1 MQNFSEI
8 HALMKSD
15 LVMMDEILVNRLD
28 SNVDLI
34 SQMSQYI
41 INSGGKRIRPLLLLL
56 CARATNYKG
65 DYHHSM
71 AVVIELIH
79 TATLLHDDVVDSSS
93 IRRGHETANE
103 LWGNAPSVLVGDF
116 LYSRAFE
123 IMVEP
128 NSMQIMKILSKATNQ
143 ISEGEVLQLL
153 SIKNSNVSQTEYF
166 EVIERKTACLFK
178 AACQI
183 AGILAESNKNVINGL
198 GSFGMHLGNAFQII
212 DDTLDYESNS
222 SVIGKEVGDD
232 LSEGKVTL
240 PMIYA
245 LENTKGSEKATLSNA
260 ITNADSSNID
270 NIINILL
277 SVNAFEYSRKVAK
290 NESTKALKFLEVI
303 PNSEYRSALQLLCEL
318 SLDRNS

>member
-1 MQNFSEI
+1 MQNFTEI
-8 HALMKSD
+8 QALMKSD
-15 LVMMDEILVNRLD
+15 LELMDQILVNRLD

-34 SQMSQYI
+34 SQMSHYI

-56 CARATNYKG
+56 CAKATDYEG
-65 DYHHSM
+65 DYHYSM

-79 TATLLHDDVVDSSS
+79 TATLLHDDVVDQSTT
-93 IRRGHETANE
+93 RRGQDSANE

-128 NSMQIMKILSKATNQ
+128 NSMAIMRILSKATNQ

-153 SIKNSNVSQTEYF
+153 NIKNAKVTQSEYF
-166 EVIERKTACLFK
+166 AVIERKTACLFK

-183 AGILAESNKNVINGL
+183 AGILSKCDKVIIESL
-198 GSFGMHLGNAFQII
+198 GSFGMYLGNAFQII

-222 SVIGKEVGDD
+222 LIIGKEIGDD

-245 LENTKGSEKATLSNA
+245 LEKTSKTENKILTDA
-260 ITNADSSNID
+260 IKNSDASNIEE
-270 NIINILL
+270 IVGILL
-277 SVNAFEYSRKVAK
+277 SVNAFQFSRDIAQK
-290 NESTKALKFLEVI
+290 ESNKALKSIDIL
-303 PNSEYRSALQLLCEL
+303 PNSEYKTALKLLCEL
-318 SLDRNS
+318 SLERSS

>member
-1 MQNFSEI
+1 MQNFTEI
-8 HALMKSD
+8 QALMKSELD
-15 LVMMDEILVNRLD
+15 LMNKILVDRLD

-41 INSGGKRIRPLLLLL
+41 INSGGKRIRPLLLLI
-56 CARATNYKG
+56 CAKATEYDG
-65 DYHHSM
+65 DYHYSM

-79 TATLLHDDVVDSSS
+79 TATLLHDDVVDQSAT
-93 IRRGHETANE
+93 RRGQETANE

-128 NSMQIMKILSKATNQ
+128 NSMEIMRILSKATNQ

-153 SIKNSNVSQTEYF
+153 NIKNANITQAEYF
-166 EVIERKTACLFK
+166 KVIERKTACLFK

-183 AGILAESNKNVINGL
+183 AGILSSADQKVINAM

-212 DDTLDYESNS
+212 DDTLDYESDSNI
-222 SVIGKEVGDD
+222 IGKEIGDD

-245 LENTKGSEKATLSNA
+245 LEKTKKAENKILKDA
-260 ITNADSSNID
+260 IKNADASHID
-270 NIINILL
+270 QIVEILL
-277 SVNAFEYSRKVAK
+277 NVDAFQYSRDIAK
-290 NESTKALKFLEVI
+290 IESNRALESIDYLPDSKYKTALK
-303 PNSEYRSALQLLCEL
+303 LLCEL
-318 SLDRNS
+318 SLERNS

>member
-1 MQNFSEI
+1 MQNFTEI
-8 HALMKSD
+8 QALMKSE
-15 LVMMDEILVNRLD
+15 LELMNKILVNRLD

-41 INSGGKRIRPLLLLL
+41 INSGGKRIRPLLLLI
-56 CARATNYKG
+56 CAKATEYDG
-65 DYHHSM
+65 DYHYSM

-79 TATLLHDDVVDSSS
+79 TATLLHDDVVDQSAT
-93 IRRGHETANE
+93 RRGQETANE

-128 NSMQIMKILSKATNQ
+128 NSMEIMRILSKATNQ

-153 SIKNSNVSQTEYF
+153 NIKNANVTQAEYF
-166 EVIERKTACLFK
+166 KVIERKTACLFK

-183 AGILAESNKNVINGL
+183 AGILSSADQKVINAM

-212 DDTLDYESNS
+212 DDTLDYESDSNI
-222 SVIGKEVGDD
+222 IGKEIGDD

-245 LENTKGSEKATLSNA
+245 LEKTKKAENKILKDA
-260 ITNADSSNID
+260 IKNADASHID
-270 NIINILL
+270 QIVEILL
-277 SVNAFEYSRKVAK
+277 NVDAFQYSRDIAK
-290 NESTKALKFLEVI
+290 IESNRALESIDYLPDSKYKTALK
-303 PNSEYRSALQLLCEL
+303 LLCEL
-318 SLDRNS
+318 SLERNS

>member
-8 HALMKSD
+8 QALMKSD
-15 LVMMDEILVNRLD
+15 LEMMDNILINRLN
-28 SNVDLI
+28 SNVELI
-34 SQMSQYI
+34 NQMSHYI

-56 CARATNYKG
+56 CARATSYSGK
-65 DYHHSM
+65 DHHAM

-79 TATLLHDDVVDSSS
+79 TATLLHDDVVDESTT
-93 IRRGHETANE
+93 RRGHNTANE

-128 NSMQIMKILSKATNQ
+128 NSMEIMRVLSKATNQ

-153 SIKNSNVSQTEYF
+153 NIRNAKVSRSDYF
-166 EVIERKTACLFK
+166 GVIEQKTACLFK

-183 AGILAESNKNVINGL
+183 AGILSESSKELITAL

-212 DDTLDYESNS
+212 DDTLDYESDS
-222 SVIGKEVGDD
+222 SIIGKEIGDD

-245 LENTKGSEKATLSNA
+245 LEKTTGKENKILTNA
-260 ITNADSSNID
+260 ITEADTSNID
-270 NIINILL
+270 NIVDILINIK
-277 SVNAFEYSRKVAK
+277 AFEFSRNVAK
-290 NESTKALKFLEVI
+290 DESIKALNSLKVI
-303 PNSEYRSALQLLCEL
+303 PESNYRSALKLLCEL
-318 SLDRNS
+318 SLERQS

>member
-1 MQNFSEI
+1 MQNFTEI
-8 HALMKSD
+8 QALMKSELD
-15 LVMMDEILVNRLD
+15 LMNKILVDRLD

-34 SQMSQYI
+34 NQMSHYI
-41 INSGGKRIRPLLLLL
+41 INSGGKRIRPLLLLI
-56 CARATNYKG
+56 CAKATEYKG
-65 DYHHSM
+65 DYHYSM

-79 TATLLHDDVVDSSS
+79 TATLLHDDVVDQSKT
-93 IRRGHETANE
+93 RRGHETANE

-128 NSMQIMKILSKATNQ
+128 NSMSIMRILSKATNQ

-153 SIKNSNVSQTEYF
+153 NIKNAKVTQTEYF
-166 EVIERKTACLFK
+166 KVIERKTACLFK

-183 AGILAESNKNVINGL
+183 AGILSKSDQQTIDAL

-212 DDTLDYESNS
+212 DDTLDYESDS
-222 SVIGKEVGDD
+222 SIIGKEIGDD

-245 LENTKGSEKATLSNA
+245 LEKTKKVENKILTDA
-260 ITNADSSNID
+260 INNADASNINQIVD
-270 NIINILL
+270 ILL
-277 SVNAFEYSRKVAK
+277 NVNAFQYSRDIAK
-290 NESTKALKFLEVI
+290 AQSNKALKSIAHL
-303 PNSEYRSALQLLCEL
+303 PDSKYKTALILLCTI
-318 SLDRNS
+318 S

>member
-8 HALMKSD
+8 QALMKNELD
-15 LVMMDEILVNRLD
+15 QMNKILVNRLD

-34 SQMSQYI
+34 NQMSHYI
-41 INSGGKRIRPLLLLL
+41 ISSGGKRIRPLLLLL
-56 CARATNYKG
+56 CARATDYDG
-65 DYHHSM
+65 DYHYSM

-79 TATLLHDDVVDSSS
+79 TATLLHDDVVDQSTT
-93 IRRGHETANE
+93 RRGQETANE

-128 NSMQIMKILSKATNQ
+128 NSMEIMKILSKATNQ

-153 SIKNSNVSQTEYF
+153 NIKNANVTQKEYYR
-166 EVIERKTACLFK
+166 VIERKTACLFK

-183 AGILAESNKNVINGL
+183 AGILSNSNQKVIEAMGK
-198 GSFGMHLGNAFQII
+198 FGMHLGNAFQII
-212 DDTLDYESNS
+212 DDTLDYESDSNI
-222 SVIGKEVGDD
+222 IGKEVGDD

-245 LENTKGSEKATLSNA
+245 LEKTTKSDKKILTDA
-260 ITNADSSNID
+260 IQNADASNI
-270 NIINILL
+270 NQVVEILMN
-277 SVNAFEYSRKVAK
+277 VNAFQYSRDIANK
-290 NESTKALKFLEVI
+290 ESNMALESIDILPSSKYKTALK
-303 PNSEYRSALQLLCEL
+303 LLCKL
-318 SLDRNS
+318 SLERSS

>member
-8 HALMKSD
+8 QALMKSD
-15 LVMMDEILVNRLD
+15 LEMTDDILINRLN
-28 SNVDLI
+28 SNVELI
-34 SQMSQYI
+34 NQMSHYI

-56 CARATNYKG
+56 CARATSYSGK
-65 DYHHSM
+65 DHHAM

-79 TATLLHDDVVDSSS
+79 TATLLHDDVVDESAT
-93 IRRGHETANE
+93 RRGQNTANE

-128 NSMQIMKILSKATNQ
+128 NSMEIMRVLSKATNQ

-153 SIKNSNVSQTEYF
+153 NIRNAKVSRSEYF
-166 EVIERKTACLFK
+166 EVIEQKTACLFK

-183 AGILAESNKNVINGL
+183 AGILSESSEELITAL

-212 DDTLDYESNS
+212 DDNLDYESDS
-222 SVIGKEVGDD
+222 SMIGKEIGDD

-245 LENTKGSEKATLSNA
+245 LEQTTGKENKILTNA
-260 ITNADSSNID
+260 ITEADASNID
-270 NIINILL
+270 NIVDILIT
-277 SVNAFEYSRKVAK
+277 VKAFEFSRNVAK
-290 NESTKALKFLEVI
+290 DESIKALNSLKVI
-303 PNSEYRSALQLLCEL
+303 PESNYRSALKLLCEL
-318 SLDRNS
+318 SLERQS

>member
-8 HALMKSD
+8 QALMKNELD
-15 LVMMDEILVNRLD
+15 QMNKILVNRLD

-34 SQMSQYI
+34 NQMSHYI
-41 INSGGKRIRPLLLLL
+41 ISSGGKRIRPLLLLL
-56 CARATNYKG
+56 CSKANDYDGNYH
-65 DYHHSM
+65 YSM

-79 TATLLHDDVVDSSS
+79 TATLLHDDVVDQSTT
-93 IRRGHETANE
+93 RRGQETANE

-128 NSMQIMKILSKATNQ
+128 NSMEIMKILSKATNQ

-153 SIKNSNVSQTEYF
+153 NIKNANVTQKEYYR
-166 EVIERKTACLFK
+166 VIERKTACLFK

-183 AGILAESNKNVINGL
+183 AGILSNSNQKVIEAMGK
-198 GSFGMHLGNAFQII
+198 FGMHLGNAFQII
-212 DDTLDYESNS
+212 DDTLDYESDSNI
-222 SVIGKEVGDD
+222 IGKEVGDD

-245 LENTKGSEKATLSNA
+245 LEKTTKSDKKILKDA
-260 ITNADSSNID
+260 IQNADASNI
-270 NIINILL
+270 NQVVEILMN
-277 SVNAFEYSRKVAK
+277 VNAFQYSRDIANK
-290 NESTKALKFLEVI
+290 ESNMALESIDILPSSKYKTALK
-303 PNSEYRSALQLLCEL
+303 LLCKL
-318 SLDRNS
+318 SLERSS

>member
-8 HALMKSD
+8 QALMKSD
-15 LVMMDEILVNRLD
+15 LEQMDKILVNRLD

-56 CARATNYKG
+56 CAKATNYDG
-65 DYHHSM
+65 NNHFSM

-79 TATLLHDDVVDSSS
+79 TATLLHDDVVDQSST
-93 IRRGHETANE
+93 RRGQDTANE

-128 NSMQIMKILSKATNQ
+128 DSMAIMKILSKATNQ

-153 SIKNSNVSQTEYF
+153 NIKNAKVTQSEYF
-166 EVIERKTACLFK
+166 SVIERKTACLFK

-183 AGILAESNKNVINGL
+183 AAILSESNKNIVDAL
-198 GSFGMHLGNAFQII
+198 GVFGMHLGNAFQIV

-222 SVIGKEVGDD
+222 LIIGKEIGDD

-245 LENTKGSEKATLSNA
+245 LEKTNGSDKKLLSNA
-260 ITNADSSNID
+260 IENADSSNIEK
-270 NIINILL
+270 IVEILL
-277 SVNAFEYSRKVAK
+277 DVNAFKYSRKIAG
-290 NESTKALKFLEVI
+290 EQSEQALKALEII
-303 PNSEYRSALQLLCEL
+303 PNSDYTSALRLLCEL
-318 SLDRNS
+318 SLERNS

>member
-153 SIKNSNVSQTEYF
+153 NIKNANVSQSEYF

-245 LENTKGSEKATLSNA
+245 LENTKGAEKATLSNA

>member
-1 MQNFSEI
+1 MQNFTEI
-8 HALMKSD
+8 QALMKSELD
-15 LVMMDEILVNRLD
+15 LMNKILVDRLD

-41 INSGGKRIRPLLLLL
+41 INSGGKRIRPLLLLI
-56 CARATNYKG
+56 CAKATEYDG
-65 DYHHSM
+65 DYHYSM

-79 TATLLHDDVVDSSS
+79 TATLLHDDVVDQSAT
-93 IRRGHETANE
+93 RRGQETANE

-128 NSMQIMKILSKATNQ
+128 NSMEIMRILSKATNQ

-153 SIKNSNVSQTEYF
+153 NIKNANVTQAEYF
-166 EVIERKTACLFK
+166 KVIERKTACLFK

-183 AGILAESNKNVINGL
+183 AGILSSADQKVINAM

-212 DDTLDYESNS
+212 DDTLDYESDSNI
-222 SVIGKEVGDD
+222 IGKEIGDD

-245 LENTKGSEKATLSNA
+245 LEKTKKVENKILKDA
-260 ITNADSSNID
+260 INNADASHID
-270 NIINILL
+270 QIVEILL
-277 SVNAFEYSRKVAK
+277 NVDAFQYSRDIAK
-290 NESTKALKFLEVI
+290 IESNRALESIDYLPDSKYKTALK
-303 PNSEYRSALQLLCEL
+303 LLCEL
-318 SLDRNS
+318 SLERNS

>member
-15 LVMMDEILVNRLD
+15 LVMIDEILVNRLD

-128 NSMQIMKILSKATNQ
+128 NSMEIMKILSKATNQ

-153 SIKNSNVSQTEYF
+153 SIKNANISQTEYF

>member
-8 HALMKSD
+8 QALIKGELD
-15 LVMMDEILVNRLD
+15 LMNKILVDRLD

-34 SQMSQYI
+34 NQMSHYI

-56 CARATNYKG
+56 CAKATDYDG
-65 DYHHSM
+65 DYHYSM

-79 TATLLHDDVVDSSS
+79 TATLLHDDVVDQS
-93 IRRGHETANE
+93 ITRRGQETANE

-128 NSMQIMKILSKATNQ
+128 NSMEIMKILSKATNQ

-153 SIKNSNVSQTEYF
+153 NIKNANVTQKEYYR
-166 EVIERKTACLFK
+166 VIERKTACLFK

-183 AGILAESNKNVINGL
+183 AGILSNSNQKVIEAMGK
-198 GSFGMHLGNAFQII
+198 FGMHLGNAFQII
-212 DDTLDYESNS
+212 DDTLDYESDSNI
-222 SVIGKEVGDD
+222 IGKEVGDD

-245 LENTKGSEKATLSNA
+245 LEKTTKSDKKILTDA
-260 ITNADSSNID
+260 IQNADASNI
-270 NIINILL
+270 NQVVEILMN
-277 SVNAFEYSRKVAK
+277 VNAFQYSRDIANK
-290 NESTKALKFLEVI
+290 ESNMALESIDILPSSKYKTALK
-303 PNSEYRSALQLLCEL
+303 LLCKL
-318 SLDRNS
+318 SLERSS

>member
-8 HALMKSD
+8 QTLMKSD
-15 LVMMDEILVNRLD
+15 LEMMDSILTKRLD

-34 SQMSQYI
+34 NQMSQYI

-56 CARATNYKG
+56 CARATNYNG
-65 DYHHSM
+65 SDHYSM

-79 TATLLHDDVVDSSS
+79 TATLLHDDVVDASST
-93 IRRGHETANE
+93 RRGQETSNE
-103 LWGNAPSVLVGDF
+103 IWGNAPSVLVGDF

-128 NSMQIMKILSKATNQ
+128 NSMQIMKVLSKATNQ

-153 SIKNSNVSQTEYF
+153 NIKNAKVSQSEYF
-166 EVIERKTACLFK
+166 EVIEEKTACLFK
-178 AACQI
+178 AACEI
-183 AGILAESNKNVINGL
+183 GGILAKSDIKTISALGIYGL
-198 GSFGMHLGNAFQII
+198 HLGNAFQII
-212 DDTLDYESNS
+212 DDTLDYESDS
-222 SVIGKEVGDD
+222 SIIGKEIGDD

-245 LENTKGSEKATLSNA
+245 LEKTSGNDKKILVNA

-270 NIINILL
+270 SIVDILL
-277 SVNAFEYSRKVAK
+277 SVKAFEYSRKIAK
-290 NESTKALKFLEVI
+290 EQSLKALSSLNTI
-303 PNSEYRSALQLLCEL
+303 PESDYRSALKLLCEL
-318 SLDRNS
+318 SLKRQS

>member
-8 HALMKSD
+8 QALMKSD
-15 LVMMDEILVNRLD
+15 LEQMDKILVNRLD

-56 CARATNYKG
+56 CAKATNYDG
-65 DYHHSM
+65 NNHFSM

-79 TATLLHDDVVDSSS
+79 TATLLHDDVVDQSST
-93 IRRGHETANE
+93 RRGQDTANE

-128 NSMQIMKILSKATNQ
+128 DSMAIMKILSKATNQ

-153 SIKNSNVSQTEYF
+153 NIKNAKVTQSEYF
-166 EVIERKTACLFK
+166 SVIERKTACLFK

-183 AGILAESNKNVINGL
+183 AGILSESNKNIVDAL
-198 GSFGMHLGNAFQII
+198 GVFGMHLGNAFQIV

-222 SVIGKEVGDD
+222 LIIGKEIGDD

-245 LENTKGSEKATLSNA
+245 LEKTNGSDKKLLSNA
-260 ITNADSSNID
+260 IENADSSNIEK
-270 NIINILL
+270 IVEILL
-277 SVNAFEYSRKVAK
+277 DVNAFKYSRKIAG
-290 NESTKALKFLEVI
+290 EQSEQALQALEII
-303 PNSEYRSALQLLCEL
+303 PSSDYTSALRLLCEL
-318 SLDRNS
+318 SLERNS

>member
-1 MQNFSEI
+1 MQNFTEI
-8 HALMKSD
+8 QALMKSE
-15 LVMMDEILVNRLD
+15 LELMDKILVNRLD

-34 SQMSQYI
+34 SQMSHYI

-56 CARATNYKG
+56 CAKATNYDG
-65 DYHHSM
+65 DHHYSM

-79 TATLLHDDVVDSSS
+79 TATLLHDDVVDQSST
-93 IRRGHETANE
+93 RRGQETANE
-103 LWGNAPSVLVGDF
+103 LWGNAPSILVGDF

-128 NSMQIMKILSKATNQ
+128 NSMAVMKILSKATNQ

-153 SIKNSNVSQTEYF
+153 NIKNAKVTQSEYF
-166 EVIERKTACLFK
+166 NVIERKTACLFK

-183 AGILAESNKNVINGL
+183 AGILSKSDKIIIEAL
-198 GSFGMHLGNAFQII
+198 GIFGIQLGNAFQVI

-222 SVIGKEVGDD
+222 IVIGKEIGDD

-245 LENTKGSEKATLSNA
+245 LEQTSGAENKILYDA
-260 ITNADSSNID
+260 IQEADSSNIE
-270 NIINILL
+270 NIVEILL
-277 SVNAFEYSRKVAK
+277 SVDAFQYSRKIAREQS
-290 NESTKALKFLEVI
+290 NRAIESLDLIPSSEYKSALK
-303 PNSEYRSALQLLCEL
+303 LLCEL
-318 SLDRNS
+318 SLERNS

>member
-65 DYHHSM
+65 GYHHSM

-79 TATLLHDDVVDSSS
+79 TATLLHDDVVDNSST
-93 IRRGHETANE
+93 RRGHETANE

-153 SIKNSNVSQTEYF
+153 NIKNANVSQSEYF
-166 EVIERKTACLFK
+166 EVIKRKTACLFK

-183 AGILAESNKNVINGL
+183 AGILADSNKNVINGL
-198 GSFGMHLGNAFQII
+198 GSFGIHLGNAFQII
-212 DDTLDYESNS
+212 DDTLDYESDT

-245 LENTKGSEKATLSNA
+245 LENTKGAEKATLSNA
-260 ITNADSSNID
+260 ITNADSSKID
-270 NIINILL
+270 NIVNILL

>member
-8 HALMKSD
+8 QALMKSD
-15 LVMMDEILVNRLD
+15 LEMTDDILINRLN
-28 SNVDLI
+28 SNVELI
-34 SQMSQYI
+34 NQMSHYI

-56 CARATNYKG
+56 CARATSYSGK
-65 DYHHSM
+65 DHHAM

-79 TATLLHDDVVDSSS
+79 TATLLHDDVVDESTT
-93 IRRGHETANE
+93 RRGQNTANE

-128 NSMQIMKILSKATNQ
+128 NSMEIMRVLSKATNQ

-153 SIKNSNVSQTEYF
+153 NIRNAKVSRSDYF
-166 EVIERKTACLFK
+166 GVIEQKTACLFK

-183 AGILAESNKNVINGL
+183 AGILSESSEELITAL

-212 DDTLDYESNS
+212 DDTLDYESDS
-222 SVIGKEVGDD
+222 SIIGKEIGDD

-245 LENTKGSEKATLSNA
+245 LEQTTGKENKILTNA
-260 ITNADSSNID
+260 ITEADASNID
-270 NIINILL
+270 NIVDIL
-277 SVNAFEYSRKVAK
+277 VNVKAFEFSRNVAK
-290 NESTKALKFLEVI
+290 DESIKALNSLKVI
-303 PNSEYRSALQLLCEL
+303 PESNYRSALKLLCEL
-318 SLDRNS
+318 SLERQS

>member
-1 MQNFSEI
+1 MQNFTEI
-8 HALMKSD
+8 QALMKSELD
-15 LVMMDEILVNRLD
+15 LMNKILVDRLD

-41 INSGGKRIRPLLLLL
+41 INSGGKRIRPLLLLI
-56 CARATNYKG
+56 CAKATEYDG
-65 DYHHSM
+65 DYHYSM

-79 TATLLHDDVVDSSS
+79 TATLLHDDVVDQSET
-93 IRRGHETANE
+93 RRGQETANE

-128 NSMQIMKILSKATNQ
+128 NSMEIMRILSKATNQ

-153 SIKNSNVSQTEYF
+153 NIKNANVTQAEYF
-166 EVIERKTACLFK
+166 KVIERKTACLFK

-183 AGILAESNKNVINGL
+183 AGILSSADQKAIIAM

-212 DDTLDYESNS
+212 DDTLDYESDSNI
-222 SVIGKEVGDD
+222 IGKEIGDD

-245 LENTKGSEKATLSNA
+245 LEKTKKAENKILKDA
-260 ITNADSSNID
+260 IKNADASHID
-270 NIINILL
+270 QIVEILL
-277 SVNAFEYSRKVAK
+277 NVDAFQYSRDIAK
-290 NESTKALKFLEVI
+290 IESNRALESIDYLPDSKYKTALK
-303 PNSEYRSALQLLCEL
+303 LLCEL
-318 SLDRNS
+318 SLERNS

>member
-1 MQNFSEI
+1 MQNFTEI
-8 HALMKSD
+8 QALMKSE
-15 LVMMDEILVNRLD
+15 LELMNKILVDRLD

-41 INSGGKRIRPLLLLL
+41 INSGGKRIRPLLLLI
-56 CARATNYKG
+56 CAKATEYDG
-65 DYHHSM
+65 DYHYSM

-79 TATLLHDDVVDSSS
+79 TATLLHDDVVDQSAT
-93 IRRGHETANE
+93 RRGQETANE

-128 NSMQIMKILSKATNQ
+128 NSMEIMRILSKATNQ

-153 SIKNSNVSQTEYF
+153 NIKNANVTQAEYF
-166 EVIERKTACLFK
+166 KVIERKTACLFK
-178 AACQI
+178 AACEI
-183 AGILAESNKNVINGL
+183 AGILSSADQKVINAM

-212 DDTLDYESNS
+212 DDTLDYESDSNI
-222 SVIGKEVGDD
+222 IGKEIGDD

-245 LENTKGSEKATLSNA
+245 LEKTKKVENKILKDA
-260 ITNADSSNID
+260 IKNADASHID
-270 NIINILL
+270 QIVEILL
-277 SVNAFEYSRKVAK
+277 NVDAFQYSRDIAK
-290 NESTKALKFLEVI
+290 IESNMALEYIDYLPDSKYKTALK
-303 PNSEYRSALQLLCEL
+303 LLCEL
-318 SLDRNS
+318 SLERNS

>member
-1 MQNFSEI
+1 MQKFSEI
-8 HALMKSD
+8 QALMKSD
-15 LVMMDEILVNRLD
+15 LEAMDEILVNRLD

-93 IRRGHETANE
+93 TRRGQETANE

-153 SIKNSNVSQTEYF
+153 NIKNAKVSESEYF
-166 EVIERKTACLFK
+166 EVIESKTACLFK

-183 AGILAESNKNVINGL
+183 AGILSESNQNTIGAL

-212 DDTLDYESNS
+212 DDTLDYESDS
-222 SVIGKEVGDD
+222 LVMGKEIGDD

-245 LENTKGSEKATLSNA
+245 LENTKGSEKETLSHA
-260 ITNADSSNID
+260 IKNADSSNID
-270 NIINILL
+270 NIVDILL
-277 SVNAFEYSRKVAK
+277 SVNAFEYSRKIAK
-290 NESTKALKFLEVI
+290 NESTKALKSLEVI
-303 PNSEYRSALQLLCEL
+303 PSSEYRSALQLLCEL
-318 SLDRNS
+318 SLDRHS

>member
-1 MQNFSEI
+1 MQNFTEI
-8 HALMKSD
+8 QALMKSELD
-15 LVMMDEILVNRLD
+15 LMNKILVDRLD

-41 INSGGKRIRPLLLLL
+41 INSGGKRIRPLLLLI
-56 CARATNYKG
+56 CAKATEYDG
-65 DYHHSM
+65 DYHYSM

-79 TATLLHDDVVDSSS
+79 TATLLHDDVVDQSAT
-93 IRRGHETANE
+93 RRGQETANE

-128 NSMQIMKILSKATNQ
+128 NSMEIMRILSKATNQ

-153 SIKNSNVSQTEYF
+153 NIKNANVTQAEYF
-166 EVIERKTACLFK
+166 KVIERKTACLFK
-178 AACQI
+178 AACEI
-183 AGILAESNKNVINGL
+183 AGILSSTDQKVINAM

-212 DDTLDYESNS
+212 DDTLDYESDSNI
-222 SVIGKEVGDD
+222 IGKEIGDD

-245 LENTKGSEKATLSNA
+245 LEKTKKVENKILKDA
-260 ITNADSSNID
+260 IKNADASHID
-270 NIINILL
+270 QIVEILL
-277 SVNAFEYSRKVAK
+277 NVDAFQYSRDIAK
-290 NESTKALKFLEVI
+290 IESNRALESIDYLPDSKYKTALK
-303 PNSEYRSALQLLCEL
+303 LLCEL
-318 SLDRNS
+318 SLERNS

>member
-1 MQNFSEI
+1 MQNFNEI
-8 HALMKSD
+8 QALMKSELD
-15 LVMMDEILVNRLD
+15 LMNKILVDRLD

-41 INSGGKRIRPLLLLL
+41 INSGGKRIRPLLLLI
-56 CARATNYKG
+56 CARATEYDG
-65 DYHHSM
+65 DYHYSM

-79 TATLLHDDVVDSSS
+79 TATLLHDDVVDQSAT
-93 IRRGHETANE
+93 RRGQETANE

-128 NSMQIMKILSKATNQ
+128 NSMEIMRILSKATNQ

-153 SIKNSNVSQTEYF
+153 NIKNANVTQAEYF
-166 EVIERKTACLFK
+166 KVIERKTACLFK

-183 AGILAESNKNVINGL
+183 AGILSSADQKVINAM

-212 DDTLDYESNS
+212 DDTLDYESDSNI
-222 SVIGKEVGDD
+222 IGKEIGDD

-245 LENTKGSEKATLSNA
+245 LEKTKKAENKILKDA
-260 ITNADSSNID
+260 IKNADASHID
-270 NIINILL
+270 QIVEILL
-277 SVNAFEYSRKVAK
+277 NVDAFQYSRDIAK
-290 NESTKALKFLEVI
+290 IESNRALESIDYLPDSKYKTALK
-303 PNSEYRSALQLLCEL
+303 LLCEL
-318 SLDRNS
+318 SLERNS

>member
-1 MQNFSEI
+1 
-8 HALMKSD
+8 
-15 LVMMDEILVNRLD
+15 
-28 SNVDLI
+28 
-34 SQMSQYI
+34 MSQYI

-56 CARATNYKG
+56 CARATNYIG

-79 TATLLHDDVVDSSS
+79 TATLLHDDVVDNSST
-93 IRRGHETANE
+93 RRGHETANE

-153 SIKNSNVSQTEYF
+153 NIKNANVSRSEYF

-183 AGILAESNKNVINGL
+183 AGILSESNKNIIDGL

-212 DDTLDYESNS
+212 DDTLDYESDPS
-222 SVIGKEVGDD
+222 AIGKEVGDD

-245 LENTKGSEKATLSNA
+245 LENTKGIEKVTLSNA
-260 ITNADSSNID
+260 IINADSSNID
-270 NIINILL
+270 NIVNILL

-303 PNSEYRSALQLLCEL
+303 PNSEYRCALELLCEL
-318 SLDRNS
+318 SLDRSS